1 MAQKGVRPG
10 TGAGGTVRI
19 ENVTYIYRGRC
30 EPVEALRPINLVFEP
45 GEFVCVIG
53 PSGCGKTTLLQLIA
67 AFLEPTTGAIYV
79 GARRVTAPAAERGV
93 VFQRPAL
100 YPWLTVSDNVTFG
113 PKMRGASRSERARIA
128 ERYLRLVHLEGFGN
142 RPPYEL
148 SGGMQQRAAI
158 ARVLANDPQ
167 IMLMDEPFGALDALT
182 REILQEELLAI
193 WRATRRTIFFIT
205 HSAEEAVYLGTRVI
219 VMSPRPGEIIA
230 DRRVSFGQEASTN
243 PRAVRASQEFI
254 EVREELMQL
263 IYAPQR
269 ESAAMAAS
277 EG

>member
-1 MAQKGVRPG
+1 MDQQNAAA
-10 TGAGGTVRI
+10 TGAPGAAVRI
-19 ENVTYIYRGRC
+19 ENVTYTYRGRSA
-30 EPVEALRPINLVFEP
+30 PVEALRPINLVLEP

-67 AFLEPTTGAIYV
+67 GFLEPTTGAIHV
-79 GARRVTAPAAERGV
+79 GDQRVTSPAAERGV

-100 YPWLTVSDNVTFG
+100 YPWLTVADNVTFG
-113 PKMRGASRSERARIA
+113 PRMRGASRGERAQIA
-128 ERYLRLVHLEGFGN
+128 EHYLRLVHLEGFGN

-158 ARVLANDPQ
+158 ARVLANDPR

-205 HSAEEAVYLGTRVI
+205 HSAEEAVYLGTRVV

-230 DRRVSFGQEASTN
+230 DRRVAFGQEASAN

-269 ESAAMAAS
+269 ESAAVAAGES
-277 EG
+277 

>member
-1 MAQKGVRPG
+1 MSQETMVAPAAA
-10 TGAGGTVRI
+10 GATVRI
-19 ENVTYIYRGRC
+19 ENVTYTYHGRS
-30 EPVEALRPINLVFEP
+30 EPVEALRPIDLVLEP

-67 AFLEPTTGAIYV
+67 AFLEPTTGAIYI
-79 GARRVTAPAAERGV
+79 GDRRVTAPAADRGV
-93 VFQRPAL
+93 VFQRAAL
-100 YPWLTVSDNVTFG
+100 YPWLSVADNVTFG
-113 PKMRGASRSERARIA
+113 PKMRGASRRERAGIA
-128 ERYLRLVHLEGFGN
+128 ERYLRLVHLDGFGS

-230 DRRVSFGQEASTN
+230 DRRVSFGEEASAN

-269 ESAAMAAS
+269 ESAGVAAR